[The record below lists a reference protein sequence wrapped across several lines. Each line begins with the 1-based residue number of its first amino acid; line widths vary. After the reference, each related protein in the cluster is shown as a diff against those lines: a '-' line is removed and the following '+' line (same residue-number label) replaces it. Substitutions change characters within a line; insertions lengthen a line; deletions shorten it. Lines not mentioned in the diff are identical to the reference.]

1 MTQPADPIEYV
12 GHVPQATPSRTKFS
26 DPKDFD
32 WHSGCTLI
40 PDATQSYST
49 RPELERTATGLDL
62 MTTKL
67 RILSPS
73 LLFALA
79 IALAGSSAAAQQA
92 NGEPSPAVTVTDIK
106 PQTVALTYQ
115 YAARVSAI
123 REVEVRARVGGILL
137 KRNFVE
143 GSTVKAGQVL
153 FTLDPAPYEAALA
166 QANAQLQQ
174 AEAQLN
180 QTQREEKRNTALY
193 DKNVGSEKSRDDAI
207 SARELAAASVAAARA
222 QVQTAQLNLD
232 YTSVTAPVDGVTSQE
247 KVSEGSLI
255 GTSGDTGLLTSIT
268 QTDPVYINFSF
279 SDSETAEI
287 MRLSQSKISKGEGA
301 TLGVKIAFGDG
312 SAYSHDGV
320 VDFTSATIDKQTG
333 TLEARAVVAN
343 PVRQL
348 LPGQFVRATITG
360 ISAENAIVL
369 PEVALMQ
376 GPQGQFVYTVDKA
389 GKALVSPVRLGQ
401 KLGDNWLVLSGLTAG
416 DKVITEGI
424 IKVIPG
430 ASVQVTASLQPSRGV
445 ARN

>member
-1 MTQPADPIEYV
+1 MTAKQ
-12 GHVPQATPSRTKFS
+12 H
-26 DPKDFD
+26 
-32 WHSGCTLI
+32 
-40 PDATQSYST
+40 
-49 RPELERTATGLDL
+49 
-62 MTTKL
+62 
-67 RILSPS
+67 ILSPS
-73 LLFALA
+73 TVFALA
-79 IALAGSSAAAQQA
+79 LILLGSSAAAQQA
-92 NGEPSPAVTVTDIK
+92 DGAPPPAVSVVEIK

-153 FTLDPAPYEAALA
+153 FTLDPAPYEAVLA
-166 QANAQLQQ
+166 QAKAQLQQ
-174 AEAQLN
+174 AEAQLS
-180 QTQREEKRNTALY
+180 QAQREEKRNIALY
-193 DKNVGSEKSRDDAI
+193 EKNVGSEKSRDDAI

-247 KVSEGSLI
+247 NVSEGSLI
-255 GTSGDTGLLTSIT
+255 GTTGDAGLLTSIT

-287 MRLSQSKISKGEGA
+287 MRLAQSKISKGEGA

-312 SAYSHDGV
+312 SAYGHDGV

-333 TLEARAVVAN
+333 TLEARAIVAN
-343 PVRQL
+343 PDRQL

-360 ISAENAIVL
+360 ISAEDAIVI
-369 PEVALMQ
+369 PEMALMQ
-376 GPQGQFVYTVDKA
+376 GPQGQFVYKVDNA
-389 GKALVSPVRLGQ
+389 GKAQVSPVRLGQ
-401 KLGDNWLVLSGLTAG
+401 KLGDNWLVLSGLAAG

-430 ASVQVTASLQPSRGV
+430 APVQATASLQPSRDV